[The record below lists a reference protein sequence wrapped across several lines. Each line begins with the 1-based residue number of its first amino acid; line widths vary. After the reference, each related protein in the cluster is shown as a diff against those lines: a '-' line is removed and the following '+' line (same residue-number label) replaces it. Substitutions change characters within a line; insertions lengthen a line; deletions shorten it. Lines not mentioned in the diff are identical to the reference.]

1 MHHQTP
7 PKPATLAAQP
17 IPAATVLDEL
27 KRANPKVIAEAIY
40 VLGNGTKHHQT
51 PPKPATPAGQPGQPG
66 PGETTYYPAIKRR
79 TFGSVR
85 AALASIGCVG
95 EAADLHEANA
105 RTEGS
110 DCIAVP
116 VNCATALPGAG
127 ECIALVKRKPGG
139 RAALMLGLI
148 GNAGTDV
155 AKVHKLAGEISNGIG
170 GASVYVVAWT
180 RQRRAVQ

>member
-7 PKPATLAAQP
+7 PKSATLAAQP
-17 IPAATVLDEL
+17 I
-27 KRANPKVIAEAIY
+27 
-40 VLGNGTKHHQT
+40 
-51 PPKPATPAGQPGQPG
+51 
-66 PGETTYYPAIKRR
+66 PGETTYYPAIKRG

-95 EAADLHEANA
+95 EAADLHQANA

-116 VNCATALPGAG
+116 VSCATAPLGAG
-127 ECIALVKRKPGG
+127 QCMALVNRKPGG
-139 RAALMLGLI
+139 RATLMLGLI
-148 GNAGTDV
+148 DKAGPDAAT
-155 AKVHKLAGEISNGIG
+155 AHKLAREISDGIG

-180 RQRRAVQ
+180 RQRRAMQ

>member
-7 PKPATLAAQP
+7 PKPA
-17 IPAATVLDEL
+17 
-27 KRANPKVIAEAIY
+27 R
-40 VLGNGTKHHQT
+40 H
-51 PPKPATPAGQPGQPG
+51 AGQPI
-66 PGETTYYPAIKRR
+66 PGETTYYPAVKRG

-95 EAADLHEANA
+95 AAADLHEANA
-105 RTEGS
+105 RAEGS

-116 VNCATALPGAG
+116 VNCADAPPDAG

-148 GNAGTDV
+148 DKAGPDAAT
-155 AKVHKLAGEISNGIG
+155 AHKLAREISDGIG

-180 RQRRAVQ
+180 RQRRAMQ